1 MKNKDRFLFLMIL
14 LFLIYFLAFSHLSII
29 KHRTYE
35 STAFDLGIFDQ
46 ALSSTINDGYFFE
59 TTALGVTLEGRGYST
74 FSVHLNIIL
83 FLILPIYYLYQNPE
97 TLLIIQS
104 LFIGLGAVPLYLL
117 ARKEINRL
125 WATVLSIIYLL
136 YPSLH
141 WINLYDFHPES
152 MVPCFMLFS
161 FLFLKKMRYSMYFFF
176 LILSLACKEDVMLVV
191 IGLGLY
197 IIISERIRVRSSLD
211 LVKSNTVR
219 VGIITV
225 LIGIFWI
232 FLTNAFITGLPWV
245 GKWVFIERYSHM
257 GRTWTDIAV
266 FMLDPI
272 NIFSEISSVDTLG
285 YIIKLLL
292 PLSFIPLFSPSI
304 LAIPIIRFMENI
316 LSNAPAMYDIRFHYT
331 APIIPFLFISAVYS
345 AKKISY
351 RIKKF
356 SKIFMI
362 GMITIS
368 VISSIYLG
376 PISSSDLFPEKTNHH
391 MMIDEAIALIPKEA
405 SVSTHDEIFPHLSSR
420 SNTYLGYQHGVQYVM
435 VDTKSRWYHV
445 GWIGRDPVSR
455 FDDKI
460 EYLVDKNVYHVIFN
474 KDGILLL
481 EITKIVSNNN

>member
-1 MKNKDRFLFLMIL
+1 M
-14 LFLIYFLAFSHLSII
+14 
-29 KHRTYE
+29 KHRTYD

-74 FSVHLNIIL
+74 FSVHLNLIL
-83 FLILPIYYLYQNPE
+83 FLILPLYYLYQNPE

-104 LFIGLGAVPLYLL
+104 LFIGLGVIPLYLL

-125 WATVLSIIYLL
+125 WATALSIIYLM

-152 MVPCFMLFS
+152 MVPCFILFS
-161 FLFLKKMRYSMYFFF
+161 FLFLKKKRYNVYFIF

-211 LVKSNTVR
+211 IVKSEAFR

-225 LIGIFWI
+225 LIGVFWI
-232 FLTNAFITGLPWV
+232 FLTHAFTTGLPWV
-245 GKWVFIERYSHM
+245 GKWIFIERYSHM
-257 GRTWTDIAV
+257 GRTWADIAV

-272 NIFSEISSVDTLG
+272 NIFTEISSVDKLG
-285 YIIKLLL
+285 YITKLLL
-292 PLSFIPLFSPSI
+292 PLSFVPLFSPSI
-304 LAIPIIRFMENI
+304 LAIPIIRLMENI
-316 LSNAPAMYDIRFHYT
+316 FSNAPAMYDFRFHYT

-345 AKKISY
+345 AKKIFY
-351 RIKKF
+351 RMKKF

-362 GMITIS
+362 GMIIVS
-368 VISSIYLG
+368 GISSISLG
-376 PISSSDLFPEKTNHH
+376 PISSSDLFPEKTNRQIV
-391 MMIDEAIALIPKEA
+391 IDEAITLIPKEA

-420 SNTYLGYQHGVQYVM
+420 SNTYLGYQHGVQYII
-435 VDTKSRWYHV
+435 VDTNSRWYHV
-445 GWIGRDPVSR
+445 GWIGRDPISR

-460 EYLVDKNVYHVIFN
+460 EYLVDKNVYNIIFN
-474 KDGILLL
+474 KNGILLL
-481 EITKIVSNNN
+481 EITENIIK